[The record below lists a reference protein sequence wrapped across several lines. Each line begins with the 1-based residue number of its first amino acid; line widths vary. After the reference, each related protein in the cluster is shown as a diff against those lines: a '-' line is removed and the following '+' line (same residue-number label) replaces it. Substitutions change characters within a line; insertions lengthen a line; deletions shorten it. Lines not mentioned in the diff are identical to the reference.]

1 MSKRFESRN
10 SLLFKAKNKIIWM
23 KRVDGNFIRFHDYS
37 QEFKLRKV
45 RLGAVSFVLLIHTKQ
60 NWQGKIEN
68 ILLSIDQNLL
78 CSAIRVG
85 PHFSSPK

>member
-1 MSKRFESRN
+1 MAKSKIWR
-10 SLLFKAKNKIIWM
+10 SL
-23 KRVDGNFIRFHDYS
+23 FI
-37 QEFKLRKV
+37 
-45 RLGAVSFVLLIHTKQ
+45 LLIHTKQ

-78 CSAIRVG
+78 CSAIQVG

>member
-1 MSKRFESRN
+1 MET
-10 SLLFKAKNKIIWM
+10 
-23 KRVDGNFIRFHDYS
+23 FIRFHDYS

-45 RLGAVSFVLLIHTKQ
+45 RLGALFVLLIHTKQ

-78 CSAIRVG
+78 CSAIQVG